1 MREYFGEHTAFFF
14 AFLGFSAWW
23 MLAPA
28 VVGLAVF
35 THQIVVAN
43 PAVSYLPAFA
53 IFISLWSCLFCEFWK
68 REQARLA
75 QRWGVVGYTKE
86 EPLRPEYVRA
96 SLRVRSPIDGRPT
109 YYFSPASSAYRST
122 VSGMVTA
129 TLLALVVIVG
139 SILILRGVLVTLQGT
154 AVPDNSA
161 IPISSILNSIQI
173 AVLNLLYR
181 GLALLL
187 TW

>member
-1 MREYFGEHTAFFF
+1 MV
-14 AFLGFSAWW
+14 GF
-23 MLAPA
+23 
-28 VVGLAVF
+28 
-35 THQIVVAN
+35 
-43 PAVSYLPAFA
+43 
-53 IFISLWSCLFCEFWK
+53 
-68 REQARLA
+68 
-75 QRWGVVGYTKE
+75 TKE

-96 SLRVRSPIDGRPT
+96 SLRVRSPVDGRPT
-109 YYFSPASSAYRST
+109 YYFSPASSAYRSS
-122 VSGMVTA
+122 VSGMVTT
-129 TLLALVVIVG
+129 TLLAIVVVIVG